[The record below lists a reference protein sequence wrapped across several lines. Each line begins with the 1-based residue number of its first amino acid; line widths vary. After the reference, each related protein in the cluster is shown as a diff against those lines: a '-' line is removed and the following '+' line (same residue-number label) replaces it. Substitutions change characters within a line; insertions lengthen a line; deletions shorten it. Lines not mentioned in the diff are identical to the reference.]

1 MLSEEDEL
9 GLDSLERLVDERL
22 AAITNKY
29 VAQEYHMAVIY
40 SYSPPRRVNI
50 SLLDNIPLGLQ
61 PHPRQSAT
69 SPNTMSPSVNPTSL
83 SCRCIPS
90 YISLLKNWQGGH
102 APQCHA
108 CTKLSSAAMFFIP
121 PGTLTRAEEW
131 FRSQCEEFNQ
141 LADSL
146 R

>member
-1 MLSEEDEL
+1 MSWASIAWSAWWTNVWRLSRPSKLHRSTTWESFTHTAPLEEQIFHYWTISP
-9 GLDSLERLVDERL
+9 LDFNF
-22 AAITNKY
+22 T
-29 VAQEYHMAVIY
+29 
-40 SYSPPRRVNI
+40 
-50 SLLDNIPLGLQ
+50 
-61 PHPRQSAT
+61 PRQSAT

-90 YISLLKNWQGGH
+90 YISLLKNWQGGQ
-102 APQCHA
+102 ALQCHA
-108 CTKLSSAAMFFIP
+108 CTKLSSAAMFSIP

>member
-1 MLSEEDEL
+1 MSWASIAWSAWWTNVWRLSQTSKL
-9 GLDSLERLVDERL
+9 HRSTTWRSFTHT
-22 AAITNKY
+22 AP
-29 VAQEYHMAVIY
+29 
-40 SYSPPRRVNI
+40 PPRRANI

-69 SPNTMSPSVNPTSL
+69 SPNTMSPSVNSTSL

-90 YISLLKNWQGGH
+90 YISLLKNWQGGQ
-102 APQCHA
+102 ALQYHA
-108 CTKLSSAAMFFIP
+108 CTKLSSAAMFSIP